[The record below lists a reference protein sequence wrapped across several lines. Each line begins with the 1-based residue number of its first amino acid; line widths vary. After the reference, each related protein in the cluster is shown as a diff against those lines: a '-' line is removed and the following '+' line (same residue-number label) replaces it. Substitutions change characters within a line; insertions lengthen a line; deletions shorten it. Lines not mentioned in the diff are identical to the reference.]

1 MITIF
6 LTPKIIVMSHSEKNY
21 LPQLTWL
28 RGIAALLV
36 IVSHCVRTTESPYSS
51 IDSPS
56 DIILF
61 NSLDLGSFAVTLF
74 FCLSGATLYLNHKND
89 RTLSDTA
96 SFIVKRIFRIYPAFI
111 FAIFAYVLLGNIY
124 IGWYGEPKGIWID
137 NIALPYS
144 FVDVFMHLFL
154 LYDLIGNPYIIN
166 GAFWSLPVEF
176 RYYLLF
182 PLALFLMRKSGAWPV
197 IVLSMILACSVYFM
211 PWKPSMPHFFLLAPS
226 FFGGM
231 LAAYF
236 YEKKGSPLKFG
247 PFIILFSFGLAS
259 LVWEFREDLPNQYKV
274 LRYYNINILLCISI
288 VYFSLRT
295 NVINYNENTKMTLGF
310 LGNVSYSLYLLHQL
324 VLTFVFILC
333 MRLGITG
340 DAKIIFIFPITV
352 AIALL
357 LAWASYRYIEK
368 PGVKLGRYIIEK
380 YKIIKI
386 RKALKEDF

>member
-1 MITIF
+1 
-6 LTPKIIVMSHSEKNY
+6 MSNKEKNY

-51 IDSPS
+51 IDTPS

-89 RTLSDTA
+89 KTLADTA

-111 FAIFAYVLLGNIY
+111 FAILAYVLLGNIY
-124 IGWYGEPKGIWID
+124 AEWYGEPRGIWID

-144 FVDVFMHLFL
+144 YVDVFKHLFL

-182 PLALFLMRKSGAWPV
+182 PVALFLMRKSGPTSVMA
-197 IVLSMILACSVYFM
+197 LALLLACSVYFM
-211 PWKPSMPHFFLLAPS
+211 PWKPSMPHFFLLSPS

-231 LAAYF
+231 LAAYL
-236 YEKKGSPLKFG
+236 YERNGKPLKYSLLI
-247 PFIILFSFGLAS
+247 IILSLVLAS
-259 LVWEFREDLPNQYKV
+259 LVWMFRDDLPNQYKA
-274 LRYYNINILLCISI
+274 LRYYNFNILLCIII

-295 NVINYNENTKMTLGF
+295 NVINYSMKIRSALGF

-324 VLTFVFILC
+324 VLTFVFIIC
-333 MRLGITG
+333 MKIGITG
-340 DAKIIFIFPITV
+340 DAKILFIFPITV
-352 AIALL
+352 AVSLL
-357 LAWASYRYIEK
+357 FAWASYKFIEK
-368 PGVKLGRYIIEK
+368 PGVRLGRYIIER
-380 YKIIKI
+380 YKIIKNGN
-386 RKALKEDF
+386 ALKQDF

>member
-1 MITIF
+1 
-6 LTPKIIVMSHSEKNY
+6 MSNKEKNY

-36 IVSHCVRTTESPYSS
+36 IVSHCVRTTESPYST

-89 RTLSDTA
+89 KTLADTT

-111 FAIFAYVLLGNIY
+111 FAILAYVLLGNIY
-124 IGWYGEPKGIWID
+124 VEWYGEPRGIWID
-137 NIALPYS
+137 SIALPYS
-144 FVDVFMHLFL
+144 SVDVFTHLFL

-182 PLALFLMRKSGAWPV
+182 PVALFLMRRSGPSSV
-197 IVLSMILACSVYFM
+197 IALAMILACSVYFM

-231 LAAYF
+231 LAAYL
-236 YEKKGSPLKFG
+236 YEKNGTPLKYSLL
-247 PFIILFSFGLAS
+247 IIIISLVLAS
-259 LVWEFREDLPNQYKV
+259 LVWMFRDDLPNQYKA
-274 LRYYNINILLCISI
+274 LRYYNFNIMLCIII
-288 VYFSLRT
+288 VYFSLRI
-295 NVINYNENTKMTLGF
+295 NVVNYNMKIRSALGF

-324 VLTFVFILC
+324 VLTFVFIMC
-333 MRLGITG
+333 MKIGITG
-340 DAKIIFIFPITV
+340 DAKILFIFPITV
-352 AIALL
+352 TVSLL
-357 LAWASYRYIEK
+357 LAWASYKFIEK
-368 PGVKLGRYIIEK
+368 PGVRLGRYIIER
-380 YKIIKI
+380 YKIIKNG
-386 RKALKEDF
+386 KALKQDF

>member
-1 MITIF
+1 
-6 LTPKIIVMSHSEKNY
+6 MSNKEKNY

-51 IDSPS
+51 IDTPS

-89 RTLSDTA
+89 KTLADTA

-111 FAIFAYVLLGNIY
+111 FAILAYVLLGNIY
-124 IGWYGEPKGIWID
+124 VEWYGEPRGIWID

-144 FVDVFMHLFL
+144 YVDVFKHLFL

-182 PLALFLMRKSGAWPV
+182 PVALFLMRKSGPTSVMA
-197 IVLSMILACSVYFM
+197 LALLLACSVYFM
-211 PWKPSMPHFFLLAPS
+211 PWKPSMPHFFLLSPS

-231 LAAYF
+231 LAAYL
-236 YEKKGSPLKFG
+236 YERNGKPLKYSLLI
-247 PFIILFSFGLAS
+247 IILSLVLAS
-259 LVWEFREDLPNQYKV
+259 LVWMFRDDLPNQYKA
-274 LRYYNINILLCISI
+274 LRYYNFNILLCIII

-295 NVINYNENTKMTLGF
+295 NVINYSMKIRSALGF

-324 VLTFVFILC
+324 VLTFVFIIC
-333 MRLGITG
+333 MKIGITG
-340 DAKIIFIFPITV
+340 DAKILFIFPITV
-352 AIALL
+352 AVSLL
-357 LAWASYRYIEK
+357 FAWASYKFIEK
-368 PGVKLGRYIIEK
+368 PGVRLGRYIIER
-380 YKIIKI
+380 YKIIKNGN
-386 RKALKEDF
+386 ALKQDF

>member
-1 MITIF
+1 
-6 LTPKIIVMSHSEKNY
+6 MSNKEKNY

-61 NSLDLGSFAVTLF
+61 NALDLGSFAVTLF

-89 RTLSDTA
+89 KTLADTA

-111 FAIFAYVLLGNIY
+111 FAILAYVLLGNIY
-124 IGWYGEPKGIWID
+124 VEWYGEPKGIWID
-137 NIALPYS
+137 SISLPYS
-144 FVDVFMHLFL
+144 SVDVFTHLFL

-182 PLALFLMRKSGAWPV
+182 PVALFLMRKSGPSSV
-197 IVLSMILACSVYFM
+197 IALALFLACSVYFM

-231 LAAYF
+231 LAAYL
-236 YEKKGSPLKFG
+236 YERNGKPLKYSLLI
-247 PFIILFSFGLAS
+247 IILSLILAS
-259 LVWEFREDLPNQYKV
+259 LVWMFRDDLPNQYKA
-274 LRYYNINILLCISI
+274 LRYYNFNILLCIII
-288 VYFSLRT
+288 VYSSLRI
-295 NVINYNENTKMTLGF
+295 NVINYNAKIRNALGF

-324 VLTFVFILC
+324 VLTFVFIVC
-333 MRLGITG
+333 MKVGITG
-340 DAKIIFIFPITV
+340 DAKILFIFPITV
-352 AIALL
+352 AVSLL
-357 LAWASYRYIEK
+357 FAWASYKFIEK
-368 PGVKLGRYIIEK
+368 PGVRLGRYIIER
-380 YKIIKI
+380 YKIIKNGNE
-386 RKALKEDF
+386 LKQDF

>member
-1 MITIF
+1 
-6 LTPKIIVMSHSEKNY
+6 MSNKEKNY

-36 IVSHCVRTTESPYSS
+36 IVSHCVRTTETPYSS

-74 FCLSGATLYLNHKND
+74 FCLSVATLYLNHKND
-89 RTLSDTA
+89 KTLADTA

-111 FAIFAYVLLGNIY
+111 FAILAYVLLGNIY
-124 IGWYGEPKGIWID
+124 VEWYGEPKGIWID
-137 NIALPYS
+137 SIALPYS
-144 FVDVFMHLFL
+144 SVDVFTHLFI

-182 PLALFLMRKSGAWPV
+182 PVALFLMRKSGPTSVMA
-197 IVLSMILACSVYFM
+197 LALLLACSVYFM

-231 LAAYF
+231 LAAYI
-236 YEKKGSPLKFG
+236 YERNGKPLKYSLL
-247 PFIILFSFGLAS
+247 IISIGLVLAS
-259 LVWEFREDLPNQYKV
+259 LVWVFRDDLPNQYKA
-274 LRYYNINILLCISI
+274 LRYYNFNILLCIII

-295 NVINYNENTKMTLGF
+295 NVINYNMKIRSALGF

-324 VLTFVFILC
+324 VLTFVFIMC
-333 MRLGITG
+333 MKIGITG
-340 DAKIIFIFPITV
+340 DAKILFIFPITV
-352 AIALL
+352 AVSLL
-357 LAWASYRYIEK
+357 FAWASYKFIEK
-368 PGVKLGRYIIEK
+368 PGVRLGRYIIER
-380 YKIIKI
+380 YKIIKTG
-386 RKALKEDF
+386 KALKQDF

>member
-1 MITIF
+1 
-6 LTPKIIVMSHSEKNY
+6 MSNKEKNY

-89 RTLSDTA
+89 KTLADTA

-111 FAIFAYVLLGNIY
+111 FAILAYVLLGNIY
-124 IGWYGEPKGIWID
+124 VEWYGEPRGIWID

-144 FVDVFMHLFL
+144 YVDVFKHLFL

-182 PLALFLMRKSGAWPV
+182 PVALFLMRKSGPTSVMA
-197 IVLSMILACSVYFM
+197 LALLLACSVYFM
-211 PWKPSMPHFFLLAPS
+211 PWKPSMPHFFLLSPS

-231 LAAYF
+231 LAAYL
-236 YEKKGSPLKFG
+236 YERNGKPLKYSLLI
-247 PFIILFSFGLAS
+247 IILSLVLAS
-259 LVWEFREDLPNQYKV
+259 LVWMFRDDLPNQYKA
-274 LRYYNINILLCISI
+274 LRYYNFNILLCIII

-295 NVINYNENTKMTLGF
+295 NVINYSMKIRSALGF

-324 VLTFVFILC
+324 VLTFVFIIC
-333 MRLGITG
+333 MKIGITG
-340 DAKIIFIFPITV
+340 DAKILFIFPITV
-352 AIALL
+352 AVSLL
-357 LAWASYRYIEK
+357 FAWASYKFIEK
-368 PGVKLGRYIIEK
+368 PGVRLGRYIIER
-380 YKIIKI
+380 YKIIKNGN
-386 RKALKEDF
+386 ALKQDF

>member
-1 MITIF
+1 
-6 LTPKIIVMSHSEKNY
+6 MSNKEKNY

-89 RTLSDTA
+89 KTLADTA

-111 FAIFAYVLLGNIY
+111 FAILAYVLLGNIY
-124 IGWYGEPKGIWID
+124 VEWYGEPKGIWID
-137 NIALPYS
+137 SIALPYS
-144 FVDVFMHLFL
+144 SVDVFTHLFL

-182 PLALFLMRKSGAWPV
+182 PVALFLMRKSGPTSVMA
-197 IVLSMILACSVYFM
+197 LALLLACSVYFM
-211 PWKPSMPHFFLLAPS
+211 PWKPSMPHFFLLSPS

-231 LAAYF
+231 LAAYL
-236 YEKKGSPLKFG
+236 YERNGKPLKYSLLI
-247 PFIILFSFGLAS
+247 IILSLVLAS
-259 LVWEFREDLPNQYKV
+259 LVWMFRDDLPNQYKA
-274 LRYYNINILLCISI
+274 LRYYNFNILLCIII

-295 NVINYNENTKMTLGF
+295 NVINYSMKIRSALGF

-324 VLTFVFILC
+324 VLTFVFIIC
-333 MRLGITG
+333 MKIGITG
-340 DAKIIFIFPITV
+340 DAKILFIFPITV
-352 AIALL
+352 AVSLL
-357 LAWASYRYIEK
+357 FAWASYKFIEK
-368 PGVKLGRYIIEK
+368 PGVRLGRYIIER
-380 YKIIKI
+380 YKIIKNGN
-386 RKALKEDF
+386 ALKQDF

>member
-1 MITIF
+1 
-6 LTPKIIVMSHSEKNY
+6 MSNKEKNY

-89 RTLSDTA
+89 KTLADTA

-111 FAIFAYVLLGNIY
+111 FAILAYVLLGNIY
-124 IGWYGEPKGIWID
+124 VEWYGEPRGIWID

-144 FVDVFMHLFL
+144 YVDVFKHLFL

-182 PLALFLMRKSGAWPV
+182 PVALFLMRKSGPTSVMA
-197 IVLSMILACSVYFM
+197 LALLLACSVYFM
-211 PWKPSMPHFFLLAPS
+211 PWKPSMPHFFLLSPS

-231 LAAYF
+231 LAAYL
-236 YEKKGSPLKFG
+236 YERNGKPLKYSLLI
-247 PFIILFSFGLAS
+247 IILSLVLAS
-259 LVWEFREDLPNQYKV
+259 LVWMFRDDLPNQYKA
-274 LRYYNINILLCISI
+274 LRYYNFNILLCIII

-295 NVINYNENTKMTLGF
+295 NVINYSMKIRSALGF
-310 LGNVSYSLYLLHQL
+310 FGNVSYSLYLLHQL
-324 VLTFVFILC
+324 VLTFVFIIC
-333 MRLGITG
+333 MKIGITG
-340 DAKIIFIFPITV
+340 DAKILFIFPITV
-352 AIALL
+352 AVSLL
-357 LAWASYRYIEK
+357 FAWASYKFIEK
-368 PGVKLGRYIIEK
+368 PGVRLGRYIIER
-380 YKIIKI
+380 YKIIKNGN
-386 RKALKEDF
+386 ALKQDF

>member
-1 MITIF
+1 
-6 LTPKIIVMSHSEKNY
+6 MSNKEKNY

-51 IDSPS
+51 IDTPS

-89 RTLSDTA
+89 KTLADTA

-111 FAIFAYVLLGNIY
+111 FAILAYVLLGNIY
-124 IGWYGEPKGIWID
+124 VEWYGEPRGIWID

-144 FVDVFMHLFL
+144 YVDVFKHLFL

-182 PLALFLMRKSGAWPV
+182 PVALFLMRKSGPTSVMA
-197 IVLSMILACSVYFM
+197 LALLLACSVYFM
-211 PWKPSMPHFFLLAPS
+211 PWKPSMPHFFLLSPS

-231 LAAYF
+231 LAAYL
-236 YEKKGSPLKFG
+236 YERNGKPLKYSLLI
-247 PFIILFSFGLAS
+247 IILSLVLAS
-259 LVWEFREDLPNQYKV
+259 LVWMFRDDLPNQYKA
-274 LRYYNINILLCISI
+274 LRYYNFNVLLCIII

-295 NVINYNENTKMTLGF
+295 NVINYSMKIRSALGF

-324 VLTFVFILC
+324 VLTFVFIIC
-333 MRLGITG
+333 MKIGITG
-340 DAKIIFIFPITV
+340 DAKILFIFPITV
-352 AIALL
+352 AVSLL
-357 LAWASYRYIEK
+357 FAWASYKFIEK
-368 PGVKLGRYIIEK
+368 PGVRLGRYIIER
-380 YKIIKI
+380 YKIIKNGN
-386 RKALKEDF
+386 ALKQDF